1 MPQRS
6 VTTIRNQVYQI
17 LKEDICNGTYHPGQW
32 LQENELAAQL
42 SVSRSPVREALRQL
56 AADGLVVEV
65 PNKGV
70 FVKEITLRD
79 IEEIFDLRVLMENY
93 AISRLRNNLTSSGIE
108 RLLSCQTQLEQAYLQ
123 DDLRRYTQIDAELH
137 ELFIQLSG
145 NSLLESMYGRML
157 SLFQQF
163 RIYSLLSRK
172 RFDESNDEHKNI
184 VHCLLKGDLSTAQS
198 INRTHLQLAREIIL
212 EYLATRDAGKLAQ
225 TPERPMEDR

>member
-1 MPQRS
+1 M
-6 VTTIRNQVYQI
+6 
-17 LKEDICNGTYHPGQW
+17 
-32 LQENELAAQL
+32 
-42 SVSRSPVREALRQL
+42 
-56 AADGLVVEV
+56 ADGLVVEV

-137 ELFIQLSG
+137 ELFIKLSG

-184 VHCLLKGDLSTAQS
+184 VHCLLLSL
-198 INRTHLQLAREIIL
+198 IHI
-212 EYLATRDAGKLAQ
+212 
-225 TPERPMEDR
+225 